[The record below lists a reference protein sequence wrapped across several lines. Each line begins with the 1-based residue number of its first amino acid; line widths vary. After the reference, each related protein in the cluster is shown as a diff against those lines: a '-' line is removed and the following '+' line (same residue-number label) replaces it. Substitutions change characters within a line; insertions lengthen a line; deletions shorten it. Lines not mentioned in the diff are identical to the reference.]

1 MFPQWAWGMAVPIA
15 YGIFTPAPWEPPF
28 HMYSHPSQ
36 CSTSENEAEA
46 DNSGGPLPVIFFE
59 EAVSTKALHE
69 PSSISE
75 IQTKQKWKM
84 ENRGQVPLK
93 VCEWSTHLS
102 DLGPLRDEE
111 HGTLSSDRLG
121 KPCSKKL
128 HLILQIDPWGHKEH
142 FTLYWAPCWI

>member
-1 MFPQWAWGMAVPIA
+1 MCF
-15 YGIFTPAPWEPPF
+15 
-28 HMYSHPSQ
+28 HPSQ
-36 CSTSENEAEA
+36 CSTSENEA
-46 DNSGGPLPVIFFE
+46 DNSGGPLPVTFFE

-93 VCEWSTHLS
+93 VCEWSMHLS
-102 DLGPLRDEE
+102 ELGPLRDEE
-111 HGTLSSDRLG
+111 HGTLNSDCLG

-128 HLILQIDPWGHKEH
+128 DLILQIDP
-142 FTLYWAPCWI
+142 